1 MSQAPYHVVP
11 AEVTSAFA
19 HWEAAVGS
27 PVEMQIEAVEDPGS
41 GGHAVDAWS
50 VSLWFLETYSV
61 LPCVVG
67 SPQQWLF
74 EGCVAARN
82 RSVALPAVEIQLVLV
97 AEEPAELGQLEDLPA
112 RVPSPLALA
121 VIVLLTH

>member
-27 PVEMQIEAVEDPGS
+27 PVEMQIEAVGDPGS

-50 VSLWFLETYSV
+50 VSLWFLETHTH
-61 LPCVVG
+61 LPCAVG
-67 SPQQWLF
+67 FAQQWLF
-74 EGCVAARN
+74 ESRVAARK
-82 RSVALPAVEIQLVLV
+82 RSVALPAVAIQLVFV
-97 AEEPAELGQLEDLPA
+97 GEKPAELGQLEELPEKV
-112 RVPSPLALA
+112 RSPLALA
-121 VIVLLTH
+121 VIVFLTR